1 MNLRAANEAL
11 SFSILQIVASVESE
25 AAGPSYS
32 VTRLASTLAA
42 RGLQSGLFSVG
53 NPSMALRD
61 GVECRVFKRDFGS
74 VPVFSNLYAS
84 RDLRAAIDRFAV
96 GGGILHTHGLWLM
109 PNVYPSWSAGLHS
122 RPLLLSPRGMLG
134 SPALEFSRRKKMMF
148 WRIAQRSAVE
158 VVSCFHATSVQE
170 YDDIRRL
177 GFKAPVA
184 VVPNGIDVPAL
195 NQSIIADRPRSQE
208 QMDTVL
214 YLGRI
219 HAKKGIDRL
228 LAAWAQ
234 VERQNPHWRLRVVG
248 PLEGSYPAELKA
260 MSARLGLERASFDDA
275 LYGEKKA
282 MAYRSASLFVLPT
295 LDENFGMV
303 VAEALA
309 HGVPVISTKGAPWA
323 GLDIEGCGWWIDHGT
338 EPLVR
343 ALNDA
348 MSMPRKVRL
357 AMGARGRTWME
368 RDYSW
373 DGVGAEMENV
383 YRWCDGR
390 ADRPKSVIVD

>member
-1 MNLRAANEAL
+1 M
-11 SFSILQIVASVESE
+11 ASVESE

-32 VTRLASTLAA
+32 VTRLASSLAA

-53 NPSMALRD
+53 KPSVALRS
-61 GVECRVFKRDFGS
+61 GVDCRVFKRDFES
-74 VPVFSNLYAS
+74 VPLLSNLYAS
-84 RDLRAAIDRFAV
+84 GGLRASVDRFAAT
-96 GGGILHTHGLWLM
+96 GGILHTHGLWLM
-109 PNVYPSWSAGLHS
+109 PNVYPSWSAGRHS
-122 RPLLLSPRGMLG
+122 RPLVLSPRGMFG
-134 SPALEFSRRKKMMF
+134 SPALEFSRRKKMIF
-148 WRIAQRSAVE
+148 WRIAQHSAVE
-158 VVSCFHATSVQE
+158 AVACFHATSVQE
-170 YDDIRRL
+170 YCDIRRL

-195 NQSIIADRPRSQE
+195 NQSVTADKPRSQE
-208 QMDTVL
+208 MDTVL

-228 LAAWAQ
+228 LAAWVK

-260 MSARLGLERASFDDA
+260 MAARLGLERVSFDDA
-275 LYGEKKA
+275 LYGENKA

-303 VAEALA
+303 VAEALSN
-309 HGVPVISTKGAPWA
+309 GLPVISTKGAPWA
-323 GLDIEGCGWWIDHGT
+323 GLDVEGCGWWIDHGI
-338 EPLVR
+338 EPLAR
-343 ALNDA
+343 ALNEA
-348 MSMPRKVRL
+348 ISMPREARE

>member
-1 MNLRAANEAL
+1 M
-11 SFSILQIVASVESE
+11 SILQIVASVESE

-53 NPSMALRD
+53 NPSMALRA
-61 GVECRVFKRDFGS
+61 GVDCRAFRRDFGS
-74 VPVFSNLYAS
+74 VPVVSKLYVS
-84 RDLRAAIDRFAV
+84 KDLRTAIDRFAAS
-96 GGGILHTHGLWLM
+96 GGILHTHGLWLM
-109 PNVYPSWSAGLHS
+109 PNVYPSWSAGRHS
-122 RPLLLSPRGMLG
+122 RPLLLSPRGMFG
-134 SPALEFSRRKKMMF
+134 SRALEFSSRKKMIF
-148 WRIAQRSAVE
+148 WRIAQRAAVE

-170 YDDIRRL
+170 YADIRKL

-195 NQSIIADRPRSQE
+195 DRSVWADQSRSEDR
-208 QMDTVL
+208 MDTVL

-234 VERQNPHWRLRVVG
+234 VEHQNPHWRLRVVG
-248 PLEGSYPAELKA
+248 PMEGSYPAELKA
-260 MSARLGLERASFDDA
+260 MAAKLGLERVSFEDA
-275 LYGEKKA
+275 LFGEKKA
-282 MAYRSASLFVLPT
+282 IAYRSANLFVLPT

-309 HGVPVISTKGAPWA
+309 SGVPVISTKGAPWA
-323 GLDIEGCGWWIDHGT
+323 GLDVEGCGWWIDHGV
-338 EPLVR
+338 EPLAR

-348 MSMPRKVRL
+348 MSMPNEVRE
-357 AMGARGRTWME
+357 AMGARGRSWME

-373 DGVGAEMENV
+373 DGIGAEMENV

-390 ADRPKSVIVD
+390 TDRPKSVVVD